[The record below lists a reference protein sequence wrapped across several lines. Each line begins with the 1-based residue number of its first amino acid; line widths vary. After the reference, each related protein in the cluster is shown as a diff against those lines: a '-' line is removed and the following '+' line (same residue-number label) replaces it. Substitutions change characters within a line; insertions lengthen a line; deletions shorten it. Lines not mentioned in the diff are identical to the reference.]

1 MTPTGP
7 DGPAGLGPAGQQ
19 DTRFARAY
27 ARAVV
32 GMNRRGG
39 AEHRRRLVAGLRGS
53 VIEIGAGEGSS
64 FGLYPGT
71 VTDVLAVEPNDY
83 LRNLARRRAESAPVP
98 VVLVAGV
105 AEQIPAPDAGADAV
119 VTSLVLCSV
128 ADQARV
134 LAEIRRVLRPG
145 GTLAYYEHVRS
156 GNPVLAAAEDLLTPA
171 WQRMA
176 GGCHPNRDTLDA
188 ITAAGFLVQDN
199 ERFGF
204 GGHPLAP
211 RLAHILGHATSPDR

>member
-1 MTPTGP
+1 MTPSAP
-7 DGPAGLGPAGQQ
+7 DGPAGLQH
-19 DTRFARAY
+19 TRFARAY

-39 AEHRRRLVAGLRGS
+39 TEHRRRLLAGLHGS

-71 VTDVLAVEPNDY
+71 VTDVLAIEPNDY

-119 VTSLVLCSV
+119 VASLVLCSV
-128 ADQARV
+128 ADQATV

-156 GNPVLAAAEDLLTPA
+156 GNPVLAAAEDLLSPA
-171 WQRMA
+171 WQRFA
-176 GGCHPNRDTLDA
+176 GGCHPNRDTLEA
-188 ITAAGFLVQDN
+188 ITAAGFRVQDN

-211 RLAHILGHATSPDR
+211 RVAHILGHATSPAL

>member
-1 MTPTGP
+1 
-7 DGPAGLGPAGQQ
+7 
-19 DTRFARAY
+19 
-27 ARAVV
+27 
-32 GMNRRGG
+32 MNLRGG

-71 VTDVLAVEPNDY
+71 VTDVLAIEPNDY

-128 ADQARV
+128 TDQARV

-176 GGCHPNRDTLDA
+176 GGCHPNRDTLEA
-188 ITAAGFLVQDN
+188 IMAAGFLVQDN

>member
-1 MTPTGP
+1 MTPNASE
-7 DGPAGLGPAGQQ
+7 GPAGLQH
-19 DTRFARAY
+19 TRFARAY

-39 AEHRRRLVAGLRGS
+39 TDHRRRLLSGLRGS

-71 VTDVLAVEPNDY
+71 VTGVLAIEPNDY
-83 LRNLARRRAESAPVP
+83 LRTLARRRAESAPVP
-98 VVLVAGV
+98 VVLVTGV

-128 ADQARV
+128 PDQARV

-171 WQRMA
+171 WQRVA
-176 GGCHPNRDTLDA
+176 GGCHPNRDTLEA
-188 ITAAGFLVQDN
+188 ITAAGFRVLDN

-211 RLAHILGHATSPDR
+211 RVAHILGHATSPAR